1 MNTSVIIFLI
11 GNFPSL
17 ALAPFC
23 RLFPL
28 DQVYFLGDF
37 CKLSK
42 TLSYGTC
49 LGESPAGFCDVDCCF
64 STSGFSL
71 IAFRRHHPSLFR
83 ELRRVFTH
91 ILYFQSSSSQIE

>member
-49 LGESPAGFCDVDCCF
+49 LGEPPGGFCDVDYCCCF
-64 STSGFSL
+64 STS
-71 IAFRRHHPSLFR
+71 P
-83 ELRRVFTH
+83 EVFH
-91 ILYFQSSSSQIE
+91 